1 MGHGGHIGVAGG
13 KAYGGD
19 WRGAGNPSANANPT
33 ADELTIVGAFQAR
46 GIALHPAA
54 TVAAVVSWRSFVAA
68 ALRIGGEIRGINK
81 GCCHSE
87 IAFAPAAPGTARTRI
102 GLGERKCVG

>member
-1 MGHGGHIGVAGG
+1 MGHGGHVGVAGG

-19 WRGAGNPSANANPT
+19 WRGAGNPSANATPT
-33 ADELTIVGAFQAR
+33 ADELTVAGAFQAH

-54 TVAAVVSWRSFVAA
+54 TVAAVVPWRSFVAA
-68 ALRIGGEIRGINK
+68 ALRIGGEVRGINK
-81 GCCHSE
+81 GCCYSE

-102 GLGERKCVG
+102 GLGNRGCVG